1 MKFGQ
6 LIEYNMRNFFLENS
20 TQSMVEKLFSDLF
33 LKIEIEDI
41 SRLVG

>member
-1 MKFGQ
+1 MKFGR
-6 LIEYNMRNFFLENS
+6 LIEYNMRNFFLENY